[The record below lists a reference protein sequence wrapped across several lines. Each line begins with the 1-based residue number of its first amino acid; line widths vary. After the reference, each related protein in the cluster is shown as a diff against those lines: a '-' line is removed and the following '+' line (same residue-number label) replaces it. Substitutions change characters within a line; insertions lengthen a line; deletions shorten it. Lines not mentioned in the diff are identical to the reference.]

1 MLELVIGSLFFSSLG
16 CQLLMMGSSIHRN
29 QQEAQKYN
37 EEEEEVLTH
46 YEPKEHFGTEG
57 EPSQNGSA
65 KARGWEFKIVRASS
79 DLFRNPTVFHHL
91 CREEAQAG
99 WIFLEKL
106 DDRRIRFRR
115 AIATRQKI
123 RPETLSFDP
132 YRCHYGSSG
141 NSKLWWATLIFLIA
155 LIIPAYAGYRVMSQY
170 LGESPPPENAPL
182 PQFLPK

>member
-1 MLELVIGSLFFSSLG
+1 MLELVISSLFFSSLG
-16 CQLLMMGSSIHRN
+16 CQLLAIGNTLDR
-29 QQEAQKYN
+29 AQREIQKRN

-57 EPSQNGSA
+57 KPNQNGSA
-65 KARGWEFKIVRASS
+65 KARGWEFKIVRAKS
-79 DLFRNPTVFHHL
+79 DLFRNPTIFHQL
-91 CREEAQAG
+91 CREESQAG

-115 AIATRQKI
+115 SLATRQKI
-123 RPETLSFDP
+123 RPETLPFDP

-141 NSKLWWATLIFLIA
+141 NTKFWFATLAFAIA
-155 LIIPAYAGYRVMSQY
+155 LIIPAYAGYRVMTQY
-170 LGESPPPENAPL
+170 LSESPPENAPL